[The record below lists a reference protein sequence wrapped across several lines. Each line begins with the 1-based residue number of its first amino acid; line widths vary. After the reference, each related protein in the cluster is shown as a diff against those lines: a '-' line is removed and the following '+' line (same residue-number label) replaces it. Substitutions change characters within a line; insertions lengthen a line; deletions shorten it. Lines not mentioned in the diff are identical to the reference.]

1 MLRNRI
7 SQSSFYYFGKTVLMD
22 VSDLL
27 NGLNDKQREA
37 VAAPRSNL
45 LVLAGAGSGKTRVLV
60 HRIAW
65 LLSVENCSPYSI
77 MAVTFTN
84 KAAAEMRHRID
95 QLIGTSQGGM
105 WIGTFHG
112 LAHRLLRAHHL
123 DANLPQDFQILDSDD
138 QLRLLKRLIKAM
150 NLDEKQWP
158 ARQGMWYIN
167 GKKDE
172 GLRPK
177 HIESYGNP
185 IEQTWLRIYQ
195 AYQEACD
202 RAGLVDF
209 AELLLRAHEL
219 WLNKPHILNHY
230 RERFSNVLV
239 DEFQDTN
246 NIQYAWIRMLAGDTG
261 RVIIVGDDDQSIYG
275 WRGAQVENI
284 QRFLQ
289 DFPGAET
296 IRLEQNYR
304 STNNILKAANTLIAN
319 NNGRLGKELWTDGS
333 DGEKIS
339 LYCAFNELDEAR
351 FVVNRIKTWHEN
363 GNALQDCAILY
374 RSNAQSR
381 VLEEALLQG
390 SMPYRIYGG
399 MRFFERQEIK
409 DALAYL
415 RLMANRNDD
424 AAFERVVNTPV
435 RGVGDRTLDVVR
447 QTAREQQLTLWQ
459 ATRELLQNKALAGRA
474 ASALQRFC
482 ELVDSLA
489 TETADMPLHVQ
500 TDRVIKDSGL
510 WIMYEQEKGEKGQA
524 RIENLE
530 ELVTA
535 TRQFSYQ
542 DEDEDLM
549 PLQAFLSH
557 AALEAGEG
565 QADKWQD
572 AVQLMTMHSAKGL
585 EFTQVFIVGMEEGMF
600 PSQMSLDEG
609 GRLEEE
615 RRLAYVGVTRAMEKL
630 TLTYAETRRLYGK
643 EVYHRPSRFIGE
655 LPEECVEEVRLRAS
669 VSRPV
674 SHQRMGTPITE
685 NDSGFALG
693 QRVRHA
699 KFGEGTIINLEG
711 SGEHSRLQVA
721 FQGQGIKWLVAA
733 YARLETV

>member
-1 MLRNRI
+1 
-7 SQSSFYYFGKTVLMD
+7 MD

-27 NGLNDKQREA
+27 DGLNDKQRAA

-84 KAAAEMRHRID
+84 KAAAEMRHRINH
-95 QLIGTSQGGM
+95 LIGTSQGGM

-112 LAHRLLRAHHL
+112 LAHRLLRAHHM

-138 QLRLLKRLIKAM
+138 QLRLLKRLIRAL

-158 ARQGMWYIN
+158 PRQAMWFIN

-172 GLRPK
+172 GLRPQ

-185 IEQTWLRIYQ
+185 IEQTWQRVYQ

-219 WLNKPHILNHY
+219 WLNKPHVLNHY
-230 RERFSNVLV
+230 RERFTNILV

-246 NIQYAWIRMLAGDTG
+246 RIQYAWIHMLAGDSAK
-261 RVIIVGDDDQSIYG
+261 VMIVGDDDQSIYG

-284 QRFLQ
+284 QLFLK
-289 DFPGAET
+289 DFSGAET

-304 STNNILKAANTLIAN
+304 STSNILKAANALIAHN
-319 NNGRLGKELWTDGS
+319 GGRLGKNLWTDGVE
-333 DGEKIS
+333 GEPIS

-351 FVVNRIKTWHEN
+351 YVVNRVKAWQEN
-363 GNALQDCAILY
+363 GGALKDNAILY

-381 VLEEALLQG
+381 VLEEALLQQ

-409 DALAYL
+409 DSLSYL
-415 RLMANRNDD
+415 RLIANRNDD
-424 AAFERVVNTPV
+424 AAFERVVNTPT
-435 RGVGDRTLDVVR
+435 RGIGDRTLDVVR
-447 QTAREQQLTLWQ
+447 QTARDRQLTLWQ
-459 ATRELLQNKALAGRA
+459 ATRALLQEKVLAGRA
-474 ASALQRFC
+474 AASLQRFI
-482 ELVDSLA
+482 ELIDALA
-489 TETADMPLHVQ
+489 YETSELPLHVQ
-500 TDRVIKDSGL
+500 TDRAIKDSGL
-510 WIMYEQEKGEKGQA
+510 WSMYEQEKGEKGQA
-524 RIENLE
+524 RVENLE

-542 DEDEDLM
+542 EEDQDLM

-565 QADKWQD
+565 QADANQD
-572 AVQLMTMHSAKGL
+572 AVQLMTLHSAKGL
-585 EFTQVFIVGMEEGMF
+585 EFPQVFIVGMEEGMF

-630 TLTYAETRRLYGK
+630 TITYAESRRLYGK
-643 EVYHRPSRFIGE
+643 EAYHRPSRFVGE

-674 SHQRMGTPITE
+674 NHQRLGTPITQ
-685 NDSGFALG
+685 NDSGYKLG

-699 KFGEGTIINLEG
+699 KFGEGTIVNLEG
-711 SGEHSRLQVA
+711 SGDHARLQVA

-733 YARLETV
+733 YAKLETV

>member
-1 MLRNRI
+1 
-7 SQSSFYYFGKTVLMD
+7 MD
-22 VSDLL
+22 VSELL
-27 NGLNDKQREA
+27 DGLNDNQRAA

-65 LLSVENCSPYSI
+65 LMSVENCSPYSI

-84 KAAAEMRHRID
+84 KAAAEMRHRIEH
-95 QLIGTSQGGM
+95 LIGTSQGGM

-123 DANLPQDFQILDSDD
+123 DAGLPQDFQILDSED
-138 QLRLLKRLIKAM
+138 QLRLLKRLIKSM
-150 NLDEKQWP
+150 NLDDKQWP

-230 RERFSNVLV
+230 RERFTNVLV

-246 NIQYAWIRMLAGDTG
+246 NIQYAWIRMLAGDSG

-304 STNNILKAANTLIAN
+304 STNNILKAANALIAN
-319 NNGRLGKELWTDGS
+319 NNGRLGKELWTEGS
-333 DGEKIS
+333 DGEPIS
-339 LYCAFNELDEAR
+339 IYCAFNELDEAR
-351 FVVNRIKTWHEN
+351 FVVNRIKVWMEN
-363 GNALQDCAILY
+363 GGALNDCAILY

-381 VLEEALLQG
+381 VLEEALLQS

-409 DALAYL
+409 DALSYL

-424 AAFERVVNTPV
+424 AAFERVVNTPT

-447 QTAREQQLTLWQ
+447 QTARERQMTLWQ
-459 ATRELLQNKALAGRA
+459 ATRELLQSRALAGRA

-489 TETADMPLHVQ
+489 TETAELPLHVQ

-510 WIMYEQEKGEKGQA
+510 WLMYEQEKGEKGQA

-557 AALEAGEG
+557 VALEAGEG

-572 AVQLMTMHSAKGL
+572 AVQLMTLHSAKGL
-585 EFTQVFIVGMEEGMF
+585 EFSQVFIVGMEEGMF

-615 RRLAYVGVTRAMEKL
+615 RRLAYVGVTRAMLKL

-655 LPEECVEEVRLRAS
+655 LPEACIEEVRLRAS

-674 SHQRMGTPITE
+674 NHQRMGAPVTK

-693 QRVRHA
+693 QRVHHA

-733 YARLETV
+733 YAKLETL